1 MLAVRTDNQAEVG
14 THVFERAGL
23 GRAPF
28 RVVTFYEGKDSCA
41 YCGQGIVNVCVV
53 ADRGGRQFS
62 VGCDCVRKT
71 GDAGL
76 IVSYKNS
83 PEVRAARRAKAQA
96 KDAKVVAEFNALMAL
111 PGTVA
116 KLSDRMVKGRPWVP
130 GEQVTMLDS
139 FKRQFGMS
147 GAKGH
152 ASLLKALKFQ
162 LSN

>member
-1 MLAVRTDNQAEVG
+1 MLARTDNQAEVG

-53 ADRGGRQFS
+53 ADRNGRRFS

-71 GDAGL
+71 DDAGL

-96 KDAKVVAEFNALMAL
+96 KDAKIVAEFNALIAS
-111 PGTVA
+111 PAIVA
-116 KLSDRMVKGRPWVP
+116 KLSAVMVQGRPWVP
-130 GEQVTMLDS
+130 GEQITMLDS
-139 FKRQFGMS
+139 FKQLFGMS

-152 ASLLKALKFQ
+152 ASLLKALKTH
-162 LSN
+162 L